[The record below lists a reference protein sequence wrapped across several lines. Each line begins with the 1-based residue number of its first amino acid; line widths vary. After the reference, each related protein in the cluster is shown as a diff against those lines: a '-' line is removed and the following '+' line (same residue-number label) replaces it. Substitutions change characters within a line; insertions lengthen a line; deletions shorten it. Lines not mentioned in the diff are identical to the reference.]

1 MSPRHLFWSCLLL
14 AGCSSTQPSG
24 NLILGD
30 DSECTPLAMHTG
42 QELTLTLPSDPTSG
56 YRWTILQRS
65 DNLKQLGPEVFR
77 EQRQDQGGVGSAG
90 QSLWRFRAQSA
101 GTAHLELQARQPW
114 DAEAEPQA
122 RFDCLIEIR

>member
-1 MSPRHLFWSCLLL
+1 MSNRLLFCGCLLM

-30 DSECTPLAMHTG
+30 DSDCTPLVMHTG

-77 EQRQDQGGVGSAG
+77 ERRQDQGGVGSAG

-101 GTAHLELQARQPW
+101 GSAQLELQARQPW
-114 DAEAEPQA
+114 DAEAEAQA
-122 RFDCLIEIR
+122 RFDCRIEIR

>member
-1 MSPRHLFWSCLLL
+1 MSPRLLFWSSLLL
-14 AGCSSTQPSG
+14 AGCSSTPPSG

-30 DSECTPLAMHTG
+30 DGDCTPLIMRSG

-77 EQRQDQGGVGSAG
+77 EQRQDQGGIGSAG
-90 QSLWRFRAQSA
+90 QSLWRFRAQGG
-101 GTAHLELQARQPW
+101 GTAHLELEARQPW
-114 DAEAEPQA
+114 DAQAAPQA
-122 RFDCLIEIR
+122 RFDCRIEIR

>member
-1 MSPRHLFWSCLLL
+1 MSNRLLFCGCLLM

-30 DSECTPLAMHTG
+30 DSDCTPLVMHTG

-77 EQRQDQGGVGSAG
+77 ERRQDQGGIGSAG

-101 GTAHLELQARQPW
+101 GSAQLELQARQPW
-114 DAEAEPQA
+114 DAEAEAQA
-122 RFDCLIEIR
+122 RFDCRIEIR